1 MITSKTISVNDD
13 SEAFESILQIGHRFV
28 RNGVQQEILSKS
40 SKVSASWKAP
50 KNIGEYED

>member
-1 MITSKTISVNDD
+1 MISNKTLSENDGP
-13 SEAFESILQIGHRFV
+13 EAFESILQSGDRFV

-50 KNIGEYED
+50 KN